1 MFPRLWFGRPSQ
13 LICGRRVTSSA
24 SLAVPILRARTRMT
38 TDIGSILQR
47 RHLPALDGLRAV
59 LVLLVVLYHAG
70 LPLPGDLGVTG
81 FFVLSGF
88 LITWLL
94 IREHEHSG
102 SISLRGFYLRR
113 SLRIFP
119 AYFLFVGASVAA
131 DAVLGGL
138 AGRWAPLDLMAALT
152 YTVNYRNAFLGHDHP
167 IAHAW
172 SLAVEEQFYLVW
184 PLLFML
190 FHRRVKVVKWLSA
203 AIAAAIVWRAVLYV
217 GFGASSHY
225 IYNAFDTRFDAL
237 AIGCLLAYVCQDGQ
251 FQRVSAAF
259 AARWYFPLPVILLLY
274 TSRVAFD
281 GHWHYTAGFA
291 ADAALIGVL
300 LVQLMQLSDRGPW
313 RWLNSRLAVRL
324 GTISYPIYLWHL
336 LGLGSADNILGGR
349 GGWAAQ
355 LVLGL
360 VVTLVLAVSSYNF
373 VEKPF
378 LRLKGRFA
386 GSSRPRHAPAIVP
399 VQVRLE

>member
-1 MFPRLWFGRPSQ
+1 MLTP
-13 LICGRRVTSSA
+13 
-24 SLAVPILRARTRMT
+24 LATVLE
-38 TDIGSILQR
+38 R

-59 LVLLVVLYHAG
+59 FVVLVVLYHAG

-94 IREHEHSG
+94 IREHEQSG
-102 SISLRGFYLRR
+102 SVSLRAFYWRR

-119 AYFLFVGASVAA
+119 AYFLFVGAALAV
-131 DAVLGGL
+131 DMVLGGL
-138 AGRWAPLDLMAALT
+138 AGSWDDRDLIAALT

-172 SLAVEEQFYLVW
+172 SLAVEEQFYLLW

-190 FHRRVKVVKWLSA
+190 FHKRVRVAKWLA
-203 AIAAAIVWRAVLYV
+203 ASIAAAIVWRAVLYL
-217 GFGASSHY
+217 GLGASSHY

-237 AIGCLLAYVCQDGQ
+237 AIGCLLAYACRHSL
-251 FQRVSAAF
+251 FQRASAAI
-259 AARWYFPLPVILLLY
+259 AARWYFPFPIVVLLY
-274 TSRVAFD
+274 TSRVAS
-281 GHWHYTAGFA
+281 GERWHYTAGFA
-291 ADAALIGVL
+291 VDAALIGVL
-300 LVQLMQLSDRGPW
+300 LVQLMQLSEKRPW
-313 RWLNSRLAVRL
+313 RWIDSRSAVWL

-349 GGWAAQ
+349 GGWALQ
-355 LVLGL
+355 F
-360 VVTLVLAVSSYNF
+360 VVGATITILLATCSHNF

-378 LRLKGRFA
+378 LRLKGKIVGA
-386 GSSRPRHAPAIVP
+386 GRALRAPAVASAHGSD
-399 VQVRLE
+399 